1 MARGERAA
9 SERRFDD
16 ARRAFEGAV
25 ALGELAFG
33 PESLEVARA
42 LGDLG
47 SAIARARIDAHAH
60 TLTTPESFDIAKR
73 TLDIYERAY
82 GTNDRR
88 LHHPVE
94 HYGAALEGMGR
105 LDEALATY
113 ERAAALA
120 EPLEDGDSLLLL
132 RLSMALA
139 RGGRISDA
147 LDVVDRIGAFPGFG
161 ATLAPSALVIVE
173 QSCPCA
179 IAIACPIAGRVL
191 ATVERML
198 EATTSAD
205 ERLPLLESRAR
216 TLVRLGRRTEG
227 ERAAEEVYAA
237 QVARGAMHEHMA
249 LRAWMKA
256 ALG

>member
-25 ALGELAFG
+25 AIGELAFG

-73 TLDIYERAY
+73 MLDIYERAY

-105 LDEALATY
+105 LGEALATY

-132 RLSMALA
+132 RLSKALA
-139 RGGRISDA
+139 RAGRISDA
-147 LDVVDRIGAFPGFG
+147 LDLVDRIEAFPGFG
-161 ATLAPSALVIVE
+161 AMIAPSALVIVE
-173 QSCPCA
+173 QSCPFACA
-179 IAIACPIAGRVL
+179 NAGRVL
-191 ATVERML
+191 ASVERML

-237 QVARGAMHEHMA
+237 QVARGAMHEHIA

>member
-147 LDVVDRIGAFPGFG
+147 LDVVDRIEAFPGFG
-161 ATLAPSALVIVE
+161 AMSAPSALVIVE
-173 QSCPCA
+173 QSSP
-179 IAIACPIAGRVL
+179 IACANAVRVL
-191 ATVERML
+191 ASVDRML

-237 QVARGAMHEHMA
+237 RVARGAMHEHMA